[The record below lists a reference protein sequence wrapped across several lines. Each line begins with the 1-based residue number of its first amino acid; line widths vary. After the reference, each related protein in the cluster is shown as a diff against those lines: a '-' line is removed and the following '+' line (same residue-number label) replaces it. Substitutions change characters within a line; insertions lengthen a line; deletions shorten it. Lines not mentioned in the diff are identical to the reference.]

1 MKKIISLA
9 KRRGFVFQSSE
20 IYGGIEA
27 LWDFGPLGAAMKDNI
42 KREWMKRFVQQMDN
56 VVSIQGSIIMHSDV
70 WKASGHLENFTDP
83 LVECRNCHYRF
94 RPDQEISGFVI
105 EVQKRDDL
113 GESKGE
119 APFSY
124 NAELLENHKCMKC
137 EQVGLFTI
145 PSQFNLMLKTF
156 LGSKEDTAHMAYL
169 RPETAQSMF
178 TNFKLVQESMRLKV
192 PFGIAQIGKA
202 FRNEITTG
210 NFFFRSREF
219 DIAEIEFFVK
229 PGEDEKWFD
238 FWLDQWERFYL
249 DLGLK
254 KENMRRYE
262 HPKEKLSHYSKRT
275 VDIEYKFPFG
285 WGELAGVAN
294 RGDFDLSQHAKTS
307 GKDLNY
313 LDEETKEKYIPYVI
327 EPTMGIERAMLAL
340 LLDAYE
346 EVEGARTT
354 TTVGSKEVEIVLK
367 LSPKIAPVQVAVF
380 PLMKN
385 KPELVAKA
393 KEIYKMLQEHFVC
406 QYDEVGAIG
415 RRYRRQDEIGTPH
428 CVTID
433 FDSLEN
439 NDVTL
444 RDRDSMEQTRIAIPD
459 LVSSIQKANG

>member
-1 MKKIISLA
+1 MKKIMSLA

-20 IYGGIEA
+20 IYGGVEA

-42 KREWMKRFVQQMDN
+42 KKEWMKRFVQQMDN
-56 VVSIQGSIIMHSDV
+56 VVAIQGSVIMHPDV

-83 LVECRNCHYRF
+83 LVDCKECKNRYRADHMEEGQYVGQGKAEEANQCPNCGGK
-94 RPDQEISGFVI
+94 E
-105 EVQKRDDL
+105 
-113 GESKGE
+113 
-119 APFSY
+119 
-124 NAELLENHKCMKC
+124 
-137 EQVGLFTI
+137 FTD
-145 PSQFNLMLKTF
+145 PKNFNLMFKTF
-156 LGSKEDTAHMAYL
+156 LGPVQDEAHIAYL

-178 TNFKLVQESMRLKV
+178 TNFKLVQESMRQKI

-210 NFFFRSREF
+210 TFFFRSREF
-219 DIAEIEFFVK
+219 DIAEIEFFCK

-238 FWLDQWERFYL
+238 FWLDQWEQFYL

-346 EVEGARTT
+346 
-354 TTVGSKEVEIVLK
+354 
-367 LSPKIAPVQVAVF
+367 
-380 PLMKN
+380 
-385 KPELVAKA
+385 
-393 KEIYKMLQEHFVC
+393 
-406 QYDEVGAIG
+406 
-415 RRYRRQDEIGTPH
+415 
-428 CVTID
+428 
-433 FDSLEN
+433 
-439 NDVTL
+439 
-444 RDRDSMEQTRIAIPD
+444 
-459 LVSSIQKANG
+459 